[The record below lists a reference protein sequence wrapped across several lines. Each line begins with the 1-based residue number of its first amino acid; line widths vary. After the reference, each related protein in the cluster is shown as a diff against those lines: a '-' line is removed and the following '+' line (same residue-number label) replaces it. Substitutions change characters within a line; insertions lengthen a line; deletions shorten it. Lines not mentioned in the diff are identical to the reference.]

1 MYFCVLLSIMARR
14 RPHII
19 PLFTTRATATVSVA
33 LVLFILGMATLIGI
47 ATHVV
52 TNNIRENMGFVVL
65 FNEDVTASDIEAV
78 KKMFDKAAG
87 VSSIAYSSPDVVLD
101 RWQAMVGE
109 EEDIVKL
116 SGINPFVGELEVHVT
131 SEYASSDSLDRMIAP
146 LMLMPQVGEVKVHT
160 ELVDKVNATLRSVGL
175 GLLIVAVALL
185 IVSFVL
191 IFNTVRLSV
200 YARRF
205 TIYTMKLVGATGG
218 FIRRPFLIDNIVNG
232 LVAGLMASI
241 ALALVVLYCRSLDLS
256 IAEMFTLQTV
266 LPVVGALLVT
276 GVLICLIA
284 ALFATNRYLRLSYD
298 EMFK

>member
-1 MYFCVLLSIMARR
+1 MARR

-87 VSSIAYSSPDVVLD
+87 VSSIAYSSPDAVLD

>member
-1 MYFCVLLSIMARR
+1 MARR

-33 LVLFILGMATLIGI
+33 LVLFILGMAALIGI
-47 ATHVV
+47 ATRVV
-52 TNNIRENMGFVVL
+52 TDNIRENMGFVVL
-65 FNEDVTASDIEAV
+65 FNEDVTASDIDAV
-78 KKMFDKAAG
+78 KKMFDKASG
-87 VSSIAYSSPDVVLD
+87 VSSTVYSSPDAVLE
-101 RWQAMVGE
+101 RWQSMVGE

-146 LMLMPQVGEVKVHT
+146 LMLMPQVSEVKVHT

-218 FIRRPFLIDNIVNG
+218 FIRRPFLVDNIVNG
-232 LVAGLMASI
+232 LVAGLIASI

-256 IAEMFTLQTV
+256 VAEMFTLQTV

>member
-1 MYFCVLLSIMARR
+1 MARR

-33 LVLFILGMATLIGI
+33 LVLFILGMASLIGI
-47 ATHVV
+47 ATRVV
-52 TNNIRENMGFVVL
+52 TDNIRENMGFVVM
-65 FNEDVTASDIEAV
+65 FNEDVTASDIASV
-78 KKMFDKAAG
+78 KSMFEKDPG
-87 VSSIAYSSPDVVLD
+87 VSSTVFSSPDAVLE

-109 EEDIVKL
+109 EEDIIRL
-116 SGINPFVGELEVHVT
+116 SGINPFVAELEVHVNP
-131 SEYASSDSLDRMIAP
+131 EYASSDSLDRMIAP
-146 LMLMPQVGEVKVHT
+146 LMLLPQVGEVKVHT
-160 ELVDKVNATLRSVGL
+160 ELVDRVNATLRSVGL
-175 GLLIVAVALL
+175 GLLVVAVALL

-218 FIRRPFLIDNIVNG
+218 FIRRPFLFDNIVNG
-232 LVAGLMASI
+232 LVAGLLASG
-241 ALALVVLYCRSLDLS
+241 ALILVVLYCSSLDLS
-256 IAEMFTLQTV
+256 VAEILTWQAV
-266 LPVVGALLVT
+266 LPVIGGLLVT
-276 GVLICLIA
+276 GVFICLVA

>member
-1 MYFCVLLSIMARR
+1 MARR
-14 RPHII
+14 RHHII

-33 LVLFILGMATLIGI
+33 LVLFILGMASLIGI
-47 ATHVV
+47 ATHVI

-65 FNEDVTASDIEAV
+65 FNEDVTASDIAKV
-78 KKMFDKAAG
+78 KSMFESNPG
-87 VSSIAYSSPDVVLD
+87 VSSTAYSSPEVVLD

-109 EEDIVKL
+109 DEDIVRL
-116 SGINPFVGELEVHVT
+116 SGINPFVGELEVHVR
-131 SEYASSDSLDRMIAP
+131 SAYASSDSLDRMIAP
-146 LMLMPQVGEVKVHT
+146 LMLLPQVGEVKIHT
-160 ELVDKVNATLRSVGL
+160 EMVDRVNATLRSVGL

-191 IFNTVRLSV
+191 IFNTVRLAV

-218 FIRRPFLIDNIVNG
+218 FIRRPFLLDNILNG
-232 LVAGLMASI
+232 LVAGLLASV
-241 ALALVVLYCRSLDLS
+241 ALALVVMYCRTLDLS
-256 IAEMFTLQTV
+256 VTEILTWESV
-266 LPVVGALLVT
+266 LPVIGALLVT

>member
-1 MYFCVLLSIMARR
+1 
-14 RPHII
+14 
-19 PLFTTRATATVSVA
+19 
-33 LVLFILGMATLIGI
+33 
-47 ATHVV
+47 
-52 TNNIRENMGFVVL
+52 
-65 FNEDVTASDIEAV
+65 
-78 KKMFDKAAG
+78 MFDKASG
-87 VSSIAYSSPDVVLD
+87 VSSTVYSSPDVVLE
-101 RWQAMVGE
+101 RWQSMVGE
-109 EEDIVKL
+109 DEDIVKL

-146 LMLMPQVGEVKVHT
+146 LMLMPQVSEVKVHT

-205 TIYTMKLVGATGG
+205 TIYTMKLVGATGS
-218 FIRRPFLIDNIVNG
+218 FIRRPFLVDNIVNG
-232 LVAGLMASI
+232 LVAGLIASI
-241 ALALVVLYCRSLDLS
+241 ALALVVLYCRSLDLPV
-256 IAEMFTLQTV
+256 AEMFTLRTV

>member
-1 MYFCVLLSIMARR
+1 MARR
-14 RPHII
+14 RHHII

-33 LVLFILGMATLIGI
+33 LVLFILGMASLIGI
-47 ATHVV
+47 ATHVI
-52 TNNIRENMGFVVL
+52 TDNIRENMGFVVL
-65 FNEDVTASDIEAV
+65 FNEDVTASDIAKV
-78 KKMFDKAAG
+78 KSMFEKDPG
-87 VSSIAYSSPDVVLD
+87 VSSTAYSSPEAVLD

-109 EEDIVKL
+109 DEDIIRL
-116 SGINPFVGELEVHVT
+116 SGINPFVGELEVHVHPA
-131 SEYASSDSLDRMIAP
+131 YASSDSLDRMIAP
-146 LMLMPQVGEVKVHT
+146 LMLLPQVGEVKIHT
-160 ELVDKVNATLRSVGL
+160 EMVDRVNATLRSVGL

-191 IFNTVRLSV
+191 IFNTVRLAV

-218 FIRRPFLIDNIVNG
+218 FIRRPFLLDNIVNG
-232 LVAGLMASI
+232 LVAGLLASV
-241 ALALVVLYCRSLDLS
+241 ALALVVMYCRTLDLS
-256 IAEMFTLQTV
+256 VTEILTWESV
-266 LPVVGALLVT
+266 LPVIGALLVT